1 MSVEVKAQNTLSMT
15 SVKAIKDATDEA
27 NSLLDSMRQSAIDAG
42 TTLDGIYQDAMDA
55 QTSADKA
62 QASADS
68 ASEYAS
74 RAYANLST
82 VQNITETLNWIAQH
96 GTMTLTS
103 DVALDPTH
111 IYFVVDAQGDYVVNG
126 THYAVVTEP
135 DIADIG
141 TYYELSIDESLN
153 NYVATHLAVDSEGLW
168 IIPEANGNKVLIAT
182 GSGSTYTTA
191 GTYIIDST
199 DDVNAK
205 FLADRAQIGNDDEAH
220 LLITPE
226 RQTFYHS
233 NGTRQAVK
241 ISKGQV
247 VVGNDGTK
255 QHEIWQELSQYGLSS
270 YYNQFVNTAKG
281 LAYIGV
287 YADEKSKSWNIS
299 QSISTN
305 ISTPFTSSTIYFYWA
320 GASGEALKLGGVFI
334 AGTASTLNVNGI
346 TITYDGS
353 TTFTANISP
362 TGTMYAFI
370 EYITTAPSGVLDIGY
385 NNSGTGREVGRI
397 GIYLLTNGDFQTAIG
412 KYNISDSNSTYAF
425 IIGNGTASNA
435 RSNALTVDWSGN
447 VDIPSGAKY
456 KINGTALSA
465 SDVGAIA
472 SSDIVTSV
480 SSSST
485 DTKVPSAKC
494 VYERTTPTVIQAHGS
509 GNVSTTSGA
518 ITQIPLVT
526 TDAVYNN
533 TRDAEIDT
541 TLGGIKIK
549 TAGIYRVYGSIYFTN
564 ASGVSRAGV
573 YLYQS
578 TNGGNYASA
587 VEIHNSLMP
596 SSASISNVIPIA
608 SKLISCAVNDVVYLA
623 GRALGG
629 SSTLSGN
636 NRATYLCVEKVGE

>member
-27 NSLLDSMRQSAIDAG
+27 NTLLDGMRQSAIDAG

-168 IIPEANGNKVLIAT
+168 IIPEANGDKVLIAT

-255 QHEIWQELSQYGLSS
+255 QYEIWQELSQYGLSS
-270 YYNQFVNTAKG
+270 YYNQFVNTAKR

-287 YADEKSKSWNIS
+287 YADEKSKSWDIS
-299 QSISTN
+299 QSLSTN

-320 GASGEALKLGGVFI
+320 GASGEAWKLGGVFI
-334 AGTASTLNVNGI
+334 AGTASTLEVQGI
-346 TITYDGS
+346 TITYNGS

-362 TGTMYAFI
+362 TGTMYANI
-370 EYITTAPSGVLDIGY
+370 EYITQAPSGVLDIGRE
-385 NNSGTGREVGRI
+385 NSGTGREVGRI
-397 GIYLLTNGDFQTAIG
+397 GRYLLTDSDYQTAIG
-412 KYNISDSNSTYAF
+412 QYNISDSNGTYAF
-425 IIGNGTASNA
+425 IIGNGTANNA

-472 SSDIVTSV
+472 LSDLNDYIVAQSESAETSV
-480 SSSST
+480 GTGTWRWREWHSG
-485 DTKVPSAKC
+485 KVEIW
-494 VYERTTPTVIQAHGS
+494 YHGS
-509 GNVSTTSGA
+509 A
-518 ITQIPLVT
+518 
-526 TDAVYNN
+526 
-533 TRDAEIDT
+533 
-541 TLGGIKIK
+541 TLDQTASNAGGLYRRYRRVVFPNSYALYKCSCIVNG
-549 TAGIYRVYGSIYFTN
+549 TATGGWLNCGGLFN
-564 ASGVSRAGV
+564 ASGQAVDPV
-573 YLYQS
+573 TQ
-578 TNGGNYASA
+578 
-587 VEIHNSLMP
+587 VEIMAYRI
-596 SSASISNVIPIA
+596 SSSPDASQPNVNIYI
-608 SKLISCAVNDVVYLA
+608 C
-623 GRALGG
+623 G
-629 SSTLSGN
+629 
-636 NRATYLCVEKVGE
+636 EKNT